1 LETTDM
7 ALLIGVFVIF
17 IVAMVVLATL
27 GIVAVLVSALFMS
40 IIALGLAVAAAIGV
54 SLLVTGGAATL
65 TAAGV
70 FAGIAAFV
78 ATLAGFNLLTRRGR
92 RRRAREDR
100 IAVTSIGQPR
110 KPVAALPASRDP
122 ELDGAFARLA
132 AHADGSRARLSV
144 AQESCRL
151 FLVLAD
157 QFPADMDAGDLAVRI
172 RKRIPE
178 HVETCLTMLESAK
191 PLERQAYVDDAVSAL
206 EKVGAEAER
215 HRTRLQSH
223 AAHVLDLQRRHLTRG
238 SGTASLSLD

>member
-1 LETTDM
+1 M
-7 ALLIGVFVIF
+7 AVLIGVFVI
-17 IVAMVVLATL
+17 VVLAMVALATL
-27 GIVAVLVSALFMS
+27 GVIAVLLSAVVMGVV
-40 IIALGLAVAAAIGV
+40 ALGLAVAAAVGV
-54 SLLVTGGAATL
+54 GLLVTGGAVAL

-78 ATLAGFNLLTRRGR
+78 ATLAGFYLLAR
-92 RRRAREDR
+92 RRRRRRERQARPIDMKPTP
-100 IAVTSIGQPR
+100 AVARPS
-110 KPVAALPASRDP
+110 ALPASRDP
-122 ELDGAFARLA
+122 ALDKAFADLA

-157 QFPADMDAGDLAVRI
+157 QFAADMDAGDLAVRI

-178 HVETCLTMLESAK
+178 HVETCLTMMESAK
-191 PLERQAYVDDAVSAL
+191 PSERHAYVEDAVSAL

-215 HRTRLQSH
+215 NRTRLQSH

-238 SGTASLSLD
+238 SEGPAALSLD

>member
-1 LETTDM
+1 M
-7 ALLIGVFVIF
+7 GLLIGVFVIVM
-17 IVAMVVLATL
+17 VAMLVLAAL

-40 IIALGLAVAAAIGV
+40 IVALGLAVAAAIGV
-54 SLLVTGGAATL
+54 SLLVTGGAAAL
-65 TAAGV
+65 TAAGIL
-70 FAGIAAFV
+70 AGFAAFV

-92 RRRAREDR
+92 RRRALEDR
-100 IAVTSIGQPR
+100 AAAASIGQPR
-110 KPVAALPASRDP
+110 PRAAALPASRDP
-122 ELDGAFARLA
+122 ELDGAFAKLA

-178 HVETCLTMLESAK
+178 HVGTCLTMMESAK
-191 PLERQAYVDDAVSAL
+191 PMERHAYLEDAVSAL

-215 HRTRLQSH
+215 QRTRLQSH

-238 SGTASLSLD
+238 SEGPAALSLD

>member
-1 LETTDM
+1 M
-7 ALLIGVFVIF
+7 GLLLGVFVI
-17 IVAMVVLATL
+17 VMLAMLVLAAL
-27 GIVAVLVSALFMS
+27 GIVAVLLSAVV
-40 IIALGLAVAAAIGV
+40 IGVVALGLAAAAAVGV
-54 SLLVTGGAATL
+54 SLLVTGGAMAL
-65 TAAGV
+65 TAAGI
-70 FAGIAAFV
+70 FAGITAFV
-78 ATLAGFNLLTRRGR
+78 ATLGGFYLLTRRR
-92 RRRAREDR
+92 RRERVARHVELRA
-100 IAVTSIGQPR
+100 S
-110 KPVAALPASRDP
+110 PVAPRVEALPASREP
-122 ELDGAFARLA
+122 ALDKAFADLA

-178 HVETCLTMLESAK
+178 HVGTCLTMMESAK
-191 PLERQAYVDDAVSAL
+191 PSERHAYVEDAVSAL

-238 SGTASLSLD
+238 SGPAALSLD

>member
-1 LETTDM
+1 M
-7 ALLIGVFVIF
+7 GLLIGVFVIF

-54 SLLVTGGAATL
+54 SLLVTGGAVAL
-65 TAAGV
+65 TAAG
-70 FAGIAAFV
+70 I
-78 ATLAGFNLLTRRGR
+78 LAGFTAFVMTLGGFYLLARRGR

-100 IAVTSIGQPR
+100 IAAAPLGQPR
-110 KPVAALPASRDP
+110 QPAKALPASRDP
-122 ELDGAFARLA
+122 ELDGAFALLA

-178 HVETCLTMLESAK
+178 HVGTCLTMMESAK
-191 PLERQAYVDDAVSAL
+191 PMERHAYLEDAVSAL

-215 HRTRLQSH
+215 QRTRLQSH

-238 SGTASLSLD
+238 SEGPAALSLD

>member
-1 LETTDM
+1 
-7 ALLIGVFVIF
+7 VFVIF

-27 GIVAVLVSALFMS
+27 GVVAVLVSALFMS

-54 SLLVTGGAATL
+54 SLLVTGGAMAL
-65 TAAGV
+65 TAAGI
-70 FAGIAAFV
+70 FAGITAFV
-78 ATLAGFNLLTRRGR
+78 MTLGGFYLLTRRGR
-92 RRRAREDR
+92 RRREREDR
-100 IAVTSIGQPR
+100 IAVGGIGQPSR
-110 KPVAALPASRDP
+110 RTAALPASRDP
-122 ELDGAFARLA
+122 ELDGAFAQLA

-178 HVETCLTMLESAK
+178 HVGTCLTMMESAK
-191 PLERQAYVDDAVSAL
+191 PMERHAYLEDAVSAL

-215 HRTRLQSH
+215 QRTRLQSH

-238 SGTASLSLD
+238 SEGPAALSLD

>member
-1 LETTDM
+1 M
-7 ALLIGVFVIF
+7 GLLIGVFVIF
-17 IVAMVVLATL
+17 IVAMVVLAAL

-40 IIALGLAVAAAIGV
+40 IVALGLAVAAAIGV
-54 SLLVTGGAATL
+54 SLLVTGGAMAL

-70 FAGIAAFV
+70 
-78 ATLAGFNLLTRRGR
+78 LAGFTAFAMTLGGFYLLARRGR
-92 RRRAREDR
+92 RRRRLREDR
-100 IAVTSIGQPR
+100 ITAAPIGQPR
-110 KPVAALPASRDP
+110 QPAKALPVSRDP
-122 ELDGAFARLA
+122 ELDDAFAQLA

-178 HVETCLTMLESAK
+178 HVGTCLTMMKSAK
-191 PLERQAYVDDAVSAL
+191 PMERHAYLEDAVSAL

-215 HRTRLQSH
+215 QRTRLQSH

-238 SGTASLSLD
+238 SEGPAALSLD

>member
-1 LETTDM
+1 M
-7 ALLIGVFVIF
+7 GLLIGVFVIF
-17 IVAMVVLATL
+17 IVAMVVLAAL

-40 IIALGLAVAAAIGV
+40 IVALGLAVAAAVGV
-54 SLLVTGGAATL
+54 SLLVTGGAMAL

-70 FAGIAAFV
+70 
-78 ATLAGFNLLTRRGR
+78 LAGFTAFVMTLGGFYLLARRGR
-92 RRRAREDR
+92 RRRLREDR
-100 IAVTSIGQPR
+100 IAAAPIGQPR
-110 KPVAALPASRDP
+110 QPAKALPTSRDP
-122 ELDGAFARLA
+122 ELDNAFADLA

-178 HVETCLTMLESAK
+178 HVGTCLTMMDSAK
-191 PLERQAYVDDAVSAL
+191 PMERHAYLEDAVSAL

-215 HRTRLQSH
+215 QRTRLQSH

-238 SGTASLSLD
+238 SEGPAALSLD

>member
-1 LETTDM
+1 M
-7 ALLIGVFVIF
+7 GLLIGVFVIVM
-17 IVAMVVLATL
+17 VAMVALAAL

-40 IIALGLAVAAAIGV
+40 LVALGLAVAAAVGV
-54 SLLVTGGAATL
+54 SLLVTGGAVAL
-65 TAAGV
+65 TAAGI

-78 ATLAGFNLLTRRGR
+78 LTLGGFYLLTRRGR
-92 RRRAREDR
+92 RRREREDR
-100 IAVTSIGQPR
+100 LRAARAGVSPR
-110 KPVAALPASRDP
+110 PPARALPPSRDP
-122 ELDGAFARLA
+122 ELDSAFAELA

-178 HVETCLTMLESAK
+178 HVGTCLTMMESAK
-191 PLERQAYVDDAVSAL
+191 PMERHAYVEDAVSAL

-215 HRTRLQSH
+215 QRTRLQSH

-238 SGTASLSLD
+238 SEGPAALSLD